1 MRRWIEMAFV
11 AVSVAVAGLPAAAG
25 AEETWH
31 RVELDKGMTEFSLW
45 GSFDADERDYAWLWF
60 GGDVGFLVSP
70 RHELGATVYLQ
81 YVVFDWATAVGGAC
95 GGFYRY
101 NVPIGSRRVVP
112 FIGARAVGYLGEYSE
127 WDAELRAEAGIRHF
141 TGNATAIDL
150 TGYWGRR
157 FGPDCEGAY
166 CPDDADR
173 AGLSLGLSV
182 FF

>member
-1 MRRWIEMAFV
+1 MKRRLEMAI
-11 AVSVAVAGLPAAAG
+11 AALSVAGAGLPLAAADTEPG
-25 AEETWH
+25 Q
-31 RVELDKGMTEFSLW
+31 RVELDKGMTELSLW
-45 GSFDADERDYAWLWF
+45 GALDTDELDYAWLWF

-166 CPDDADR
+166 CPDDSDR
-173 AGLSLGLSV
+173 AGLSVGLSV